1 MWNMKKNLAKLAVT
15 CMAIGMPIAAAL
27 PAQSEA
33 ADVLGSVLASGLQM
47 SAQNEQL
54 KHLNNTEEG
63 RQELF
68 QYMKQQQ
75 GVNNDPALNQR
86 VDRIMANLSH
96 AIAQVDPSINDMPY
110 NYYINPD
117 TSFNAACSLGHNMTI
132 NTGIFSLLSTDDEI
146 AVVLGHEMGHGQKNH
161 VLKGYQQTIPVNLIG
176 AAIAAGGGQGAVIGA
191 GMIANYIDKVH
202 ISKPLEWEA
211 DNLAFEYIAH
221 TDYNI
226 GATAAVWP
234 KVIEEYGTNRSNF
247 AGDLFNPSD
256 HPTHEE
262 RRDSYAKKISEY
274 SHGIVSVADGVV
286 KIHDKE
292 FVVPVS
298 ISSMSGAERSYFV
311 AGNLARYYHRGTK
324 NIPEAHVVNGTVYVE
339 DQAVMTPAAG
349 DPSPQELADRF
360 NNLKKTK

>member
-1 MWNMKKNLAKLAVT
+1 MWNMRKKLAKLVVT
-15 CMAIGMPIAAAL
+15 CMAIGMPITAAL
-27 PAQSEA
+27 PAQADA
-33 ADVLGSVLASGLQM
+33 ADILGSIIASGLQM
-47 SAQNEQL
+47 SVQNEQL

-68 QYMKQQQ
+68 QYMKEQQ

-86 VDRIMANLSH
+86 IDRIMANLSH

-176 AAIAAGGGQGAVIGA
+176 AAIAAGGGQAAAIGA
-191 GMIANYIDKVH
+191 GMVANYIDKVH

-211 DNLAFEYIAH
+211 DNLAFEYITH

-226 GATAAVWP
+226 GATAAVWQ
-234 KVIEEYGTNRSNF
+234 KVMEEYGTNQSNF
-247 AGDLFNPSD
+247 AGDIFSPSD
-256 HPTHEE
+256 HPSHEE

-274 SHGIVSVADGVV
+274 SHDVVTVADGVV
-286 KIHDKE
+286 NIHGKA
-292 FVVPVS
+292 FVAPVS

-311 AGNLARYYHRGTK
+311 AGNLARYYNRGTK

-339 DQAVMTPAAG
+339 DQAVMTPAPG
-349 DPSPQELADRF
+349 DPSAQAVADRF
-360 NNLKKTK
+360 NNIINK